1 MSLQDSN
8 QRLFTLQCLLS
19 TSNDYPDSLFP
30 ERLGSTTTPRFSGPD
45 SMPPA
50 SSFVSPCKQ
59 RQIQSRHRQFPKVNF
74 SFGNQFP
81 FRNQVQTVLAWAVKG
96 GDTGKCGWKALTS
109 KAVTEFSE
117 ECAFLKPLQT
127 QSSFHRYD
135 HTRSANNQAIQTHPV
150 PNTAWIVVTDGFPP
164 INVKH
169 PEFSI

>member
-1 MSLQDSN
+1 MIIQTASSPNVWDPQQSHVFLV
-8 QRLFTLQCLLS
+8 LTQCLLHQ
-19 TSNDYPDSLFP
+19 
-30 ERLGSTTTPRFSGPD
+30 
-45 SMPPA
+45 A
-50 SSFVSPCKQ
+50 SSLLVNRDKSKADTE
-59 RQIQSRHRQFPKVNF
+59 FPKVNF
-74 SFGNQFP
+74 FGNQFP

-135 HTRSANNQAIQTHPV
+135 HARSANNQAIQTHPI